1 MLRRLRFS
9 RRRTDTLTMRNAP
22 AAAAG
27 LVVLALTLGA
37 CGGGGQSSG
46 STPTTTPA
54 PGAKIDPNS
63 QGVVGGPVNRA
74 KTAVSN
80 LNQQQHQEEQQTGG

>member
-1 MLRRLRFS
+1 
-9 RRRTDTLTMRNAP
+9 MRKA

-27 LVVLALTLGA
+27 VVALVLTLGA

-46 STPTTTPA
+46 STSTTTPA

-80 LNQQQHQEEQQTGG
+80 LNQYQQREEQQTGG

>member
-1 MLRRLRFS
+1 M
-9 RRRTDTLTMRNAP
+9 RRT

-27 LVVLALTLGA
+27 LVALAFVLGA

-63 QGVVGGPVNRA
+63 QGVIAGPVNRA

-80 LNQQQHQEEQQTGG
+80 LNQYQQREEQQTGG